1 MVNSVPRV
9 KVGALLALTA
19 TAVIASFFSVGYY
32 PGEDVTF
39 HMGFWFEVA
48 RQWHEG
54 IVYARWAAQSMYGY
68 GNPTMIF
75 YPPMDRI
82 LGGALVAFLPSRLAL
97 GTYAWLGLA
106 LGGFGFFH
114 LCREFFDDRSS
125 LVAAFVYVINP
136 YNLFVLYMRSALGE
150 FLAAALFPWFIL
162 AVYRLAEKRK
172 RSLPV
177 LALVIALLWLTNP
190 PAGVIANYAAALL
203 VATLAWVRRSKS
215 LLRLFLL
222 AEVLGAGLAAFY
234 IMPAW
239 RQQPLI
245 NVGNLRHVGLSA
257 DFLLSKLSIWAFKNE
272 VLLTTGFIWQIA
284 FGGLAWFQARKS
296 PAQRREIFVALTMIL
311 AVSAFMCVPVSFIV
325 WKYTPFL
332 SYIQFPWRWLFP
344 LNLAM
349 AFFIAAAL
357 SQSERRSWLPV
368 AACTYSLL
376 LILSCSAVRN
386 RALDWNAFAAPFQS
400 GFIYDDEDYIPK
412 AAGVY
417 PEEGP
422 LPTWLP
428 SPRFAVLDGS
438 AQDRQPLSKGGPAE
452 SASLTKFAVQ
462 SWKTESRI
470 FTVDSPR
477 PARVRV
483 RLFYYPGWHV
493 WVNGTEVEDVE
504 RDAHDAI
511 VVRVPSGHSR
521 IQLVFKNTPDET
533 WGMIIS
539 GLVAMLVATL
549 SVPQVIRRGRHSA
562 GVRPL

>member
-1 MVNSVPRV
+1 MFNSVPRV
-9 KVGALLALTA
+9 KVCSLLALTA

-54 IVYARWAAQSMYGY
+54 ILYVRWAAQSMYGY

-82 LGGALVAFLPSRLAL
+82 LGGALVACLPSRLAL
-97 GTYAWLGLA
+97 GTYAWLGLV

-125 LVAAFVYVINP
+125 LVAAFAYVINP

-177 LALVIALLWLTNP
+177 LALLIALLWITNP
-190 PAGVIANYAAALL
+190 PAGVIANYAAAII

-215 LLRLFLL
+215 LLGLFLL
-222 AEVLGAGLAAFY
+222 AEILGAGLAAFY
-234 IMPAW
+234 VVPAW

-257 DFLLSKLSIWAFKNE
+257 DFLLSKLSIWALKNE
-272 VLLTTGFIWQIA
+272 VLLTTGFLWQVA
-284 FGGLAWFQARKS
+284 VGALAWFEARKV
-296 PAQRREIFVALTMIL
+296 PPQRREIFVAFTTIL
-311 AVSAFMCVPVSFIV
+311 VVSAFMCLPFSFIV
-325 WKYTPFL
+325 WKYAPFL
-332 SYIQFPWRWLFP
+332 SYVQFPWRWLFP
-344 LNLAM
+344 LNLAV

-376 LILSCSAVRN
+376 LILSFSAVRK

-400 GFIYDDEDYIPK
+400 GVIYDDEDYIPK

-422 LPTWLP
+422 RPTWLP
-428 SPRFAVLDGS
+428 SPRIAVLDGS
-438 AQDRQPLSKGGPAE
+438 GQDRPSLLSQETPAE
-452 SASLTKFAVQ
+452 SANLTRFAVQ
-462 SWKTESRI
+462 SWQTESRI
-470 FTVDSPR
+470 FTVNSPQ

-493 WVNGTEVEDVE
+493 WVNGTEVEEVE
-504 RDAHDAI
+504 RDDHDAV

-521 IQLVFKNTPDET
+521 VQLVFKNTPDET

-539 GLVAMLVATL
+539 ALVAILVATL
-549 SVPQVIRRGRHSA
+549 YLSQVNRQGHRRVA
-562 GVRPL
+562 V

>member
-1 MVNSVPRV
+1 V
-9 KVGALLALTA
+9 KVWALLLLTA
-19 TAVIASFFSVGYY
+19 TAVIAPFFSVGYY

-39 HMGFWFEVA
+39 HMGFWFEMA

-82 LGGALVAFLPSRLAL
+82 LGGALVSFLPARLAL
-97 GTYAWLGLA
+97 GTYAWMVLA

-162 AVYRLAEKRK
+162 AVYRLAEKRR

-177 LALVIALLWLTNP
+177 LAILIASLWLTNP
-190 PAGVIANYAAALL
+190 PAAVIANYSAAI
-203 VATLAWVRRSKS
+203 VIATLAWVRRSKS
-215 LLRLFLL
+215 LLGLFLL
-222 AEVLGAGLAAFY
+222 AELLGAGLAAFY
-234 IMPAW
+234 ILPAW

-245 NVGNLRHVGLSA
+245 NVGNLRHVGLSG
-257 DFLLSKLSIWAFKNE
+257 DFLLSKLSIWALKNE
-272 VLLTTGFIWQIA
+272 VLLTTGFLWQIG
-284 FGGLAWFQARKS
+284 FGGLAWFEARKF
-296 PAQRREIFVALTMIL
+296 PTQRRERFVALTL
-311 AVSAFMCVPVSFIV
+311 LFAVSTFMCIPVSFIV
-325 WKYTPFL
+325 WKYAPFM

-344 LNLAM
+344 LNLAV
-349 AFFIAAAL
+349 AFFIGAAL
-357 SQSERRSWLPV
+357 CKNEQRSWLAV

-376 LILSCSAVRN
+376 LILSFSAIRK

-412 AAGVY
+412 PAGVF

-422 LPTWLP
+422 PPTWLP
-428 SPRFAVLDGS
+428 SPRLAVLDGS
-438 AQDRQPLSKGGPAE
+438 QQDRPSLPSQGAPAE
-452 SASLTKFAVQ
+452 SGNLTAFAVQ
-462 SWKTESRI
+462 SWQTESRI
-470 FTVDSPR
+470 FTVDSQR
-477 PARVRV
+477 PVRVRV
-483 RLFYYPGWHV
+483 RVFYYPGWQV
-493 WVNGTEVEDVE
+493 LVNGTEIKEVE

-539 GLVAMLVATL
+539 GFAVILVATL
-549 SVPQVIRRGRHSA
+549 FLPQVNRQARRPA
-562 GVRPL
+562 GVRAL